1 MATDTTPVSDP
12 GESEGRDY
20 VPRWLLL
27 LIVAIVVL
35 GGLWVLVTSSTCP
48 APPDC
53 QLHDLRTLTEPFGI
67 TRSRAG

>member
-35 GGLWVLVTSSTCP
+35 GGLWVLVTFFNVSRP
-48 APPDC
+48 A
-53 QLHDLRTLTEPFGI
+53 
-67 TRSRAG
+67 